1 MKKGVEGQNIWAS
14 LYKFALDCSSLF
26 FAFLVDSSKR
36 NVVESRETFS
46 IIFSALSDCS
56 GTDSC
61 SGDSGGPATYRRT
74 TGSPWFQ
81 LGIVSYGSS
90 KCGRKDRP
98 GVYTTVE
105 EYLPW
110 IEAHLEP

>member
-14 LYKFALDCSSLF
+14 LYKFALDCSCLF

-61 SGDSGGPATYRRT
+61 SGDSGGPLVYREFS
-74 TGSPWFQ
+74 GDPWYQ
-81 LGIVSYGSS
+81 VGLVSFGTP
-90 KCGRKDRP
+90 KCGTGKP
-98 GVYTTVE
+98 GIYTRICG
-105 EYLPW
+105 YLDW
-110 IEAHLEP
+110 ISRHLEE